1 MLLQQAKPAKAL
13 EHWIHSYRQYRFASG
28 DAAPLV
34 GLPGT
39 GAELWF
45 CDAPQQP
52 GRKTALF
59 GDGVLCPRSRCFELR
74 PGGLS
79 IFSVRFRAGAL
90 PFFTDRPLSQLIDRY
105 TPLDALWDE
114 AATRPLARLRRSPDF
129 EVRCQVVERFLL
141 ARLQAGRGLEQMQQL
156 ATTMYEQSADF
167 ALSDYAGQLQ
177 RDRSH
182 LSRQFH
188 AVHGTSAKYF
198 HRLCR
203 FERFL
208 RDALFNTDASLAG
221 LAVDHGYY
229 DQAHMSNDVHQL
241 SRQSPRALLARKET
255 RVFYSQRL
263 DPDRYAA
270 SGLGDNAQA
279 PKTSSPLR

>member
-13 EHWIHSYRQYRFASG
+13 ERWIHSYRQYTFAPG
-28 DAAPLV
+28 ITAPLA
-34 GLPGT
+34 GLAGT
-39 GAELWF
+39 GAELWL
-45 CDAPQQP
+45 CDAPQQ
-52 GRKTALF
+52 GRRAASP
-59 GDGVLCPRSRCFELR
+59 GDGVLCPRSRSFEFQPGALR
-74 PGGLS
+74 

-105 TPLDALWDE
+105 TSLDALWDE
-114 AATRPLARLRRSPDF
+114 IAIRPLVGLRRSPHF
-129 EVRCQVVERFLL
+129 EERCRLAERFLL
-141 ARLQAGRGLEQMQQL
+141 ARLRAGQGLEQMQQL
-156 ATTMYEQSADF
+156 ATTMYERSAEF
-167 ALSDYAGQLQ
+167 ALSDYADHLH
-177 RDRSH
+177 RDRSQ

-208 RDALFNTDASLAG
+208 RDALFSTDASLAG
-221 LAVDHGYY
+221 LAVEHGYY
-229 DQAHMSNDVHQL
+229 DQAHMSNDVRQL
-241 SRQSPRALLARKET
+241 TGHSPRALLARTET

-263 DPDRYAA
+263 DPGRYTA